1 MCNHYE
7 RGHETLRGRSAKN
20 RSMTPNLS
28 CESLNISETYENDL
42 DLRIRHNFQKTILES
57 VPSLDPVVRFK
68 KKRPQGG

>member
-1 MCNHYE
+1 
-7 RGHETLRGRSAKN
+7 
-20 RSMTPNLS
+20 MTPNLS